1 MGPRSAVKASPGRTS
16 ARWCSSC
23 RRLTVHSPGEG
34 NGHGRSC
41 VEPRVIRVVTLFHV
55 KHGEAGPFQLSS
67 VSDVGSILELVT
79 DSQRCAART
88 VQGALLDRGVM
99 PGGAPPTYDSGSPQ
113 SEWSHCFT

>member
-1 MGPRSAVKASPGRTS
+1 M
-16 ARWCSSC
+16 
-23 RRLTVHSPGEG
+23 
-34 NGHGRSC
+34 
-41 VEPRVIRVVTLFHV
+41 

-99 PGGAPPTYDSGSPQ
+99 PGGAPPTYESGSTLIERSHVFHVKPGATGAQVDFARERRTAPPKSPLPWPQ
-113 SEWSHCFT
+113 LVVATSQSFLE